1 MEKRDKMKDMKT
13 FKHFNPMKLRE
24 KYSANAR
31 NSGSNSSFWMGDN
44 FGRRTSIFD
53 GWNDDEVEVKKPK
66 VDTIALASYRRSISN
81 FVNIVTGRNDIN
93 VKFND
98 GDDSY
103 TDGKRVVI
111 SSNIKEKNFDS
122 TVGLALHE
130 GSHILLSD
138 FEFLKNLA
146 SGFVT
151 DNETILKG
159 EKKGYDKVVVIS
171 HLKMLLNYVEDRRI
185 DYHIF
190 KNSPGYKGY
199 YHSMYK
205 TYFHSNIIDKAL
217 KSDEHTSS
225 SWESYLFRIINLT
238 NENRNLKA
246 VTDLDKIYNL
256 LFVEN
261 HPSTI
266 KDTKSAFKIA
276 VGIYNIILDNLE
288 DGVEDTNED
297 TGEVTTKP
305 ASESNDKEDGESG
318 SGSGGGEGESKE
330 LSDEEFEGLK
340 KAVEGGNVSRDG
352 SEGSEIVL
360 TEAQKRSLEKAFEK
374 QKDFV
379 EGNTKKTKLAKKW
392 ASEINAV
399 EESGM
404 RLTDVGGKEL
414 GEYNYNT
421 DSYGKGFTKCVV
433 IDRITD
439 GLVDND
445 LCEVLRKNYY
455 RSEDQEAVVAEGMR
469 LGTMLGKKLKV
480 RNESRDTK
488 WTRKDSGR
496 IDKRL
501 IAELG
506 FGNERVFATTFHD
519 SYADA
524 HLHISID
531 ASGSMSGD
539 KWDSTLKATIAI
551 CKAASMIEGLT
562 VDVSVRYTTY
572 NRSSRRNTEMP
583 AILIAYDSRKN
594 KVSHI
599 KKYFKYMR
607 VCGTTPE
614 GLCYDAIMDKVSEG
628 SKDRESYFLNFSD
641 GMPMFSNSEIHY
653 YNERA
658 IKHTKKMVKEIRG
671 KGVKVL
677 SYYIG
682 DSDYARDT
690 TLSAFKAMY
699 GRDSKFIDVT
709 SVSAVAK
716 SMNKKFLEKN

>member
-1 MEKRDKMKDMKT
+1 MKNNKKMPVL
-13 FKHFNPMKLRE
+13 KHFNPMKLRE
-24 KYSANAR
+24 KYSANSPAKT
-31 NSGSNSSFWMGDN
+31 SNSSFWMGDD

-53 GWNDDEVEVKKPK
+53 DWDDEEVKKPS

-81 FVNIVTGRNDIN
+81 FVNIVTGKNNIR
-93 VKFND
+93 VSFAS
-98 GDDSY
+98 GDSY
-103 TDGKRVVI
+103 TDGKNVTI
-111 SSNIKEKNFDS
+111 SSNIKASNFDA

-138 FEFLKNLA
+138 FEFLKKLEFEIN
-146 SGFVT
+146 
-151 DNETILKG
+151 NEVYLKA
-159 EKKGYDKVVVIS
+159 EKKGYNKREVMT
-171 HLKMLLNYVEDRRI
+171 HLKNLLNYVEDRRI
-185 DYHIF
+185 DYYIF

-205 TYFHSNIIDKAL
+205 TYFHSNIIDKGL
-217 KSDEHTSS
+217 KSDEYTSNDL
-225 SWESYLFRIINLT
+225 ESYMFRIINLT

-246 VTDLDKIYNL
+246 IADLDKIYNL

-266 KDTKSAFKIA
+266 KDTKSAF
-276 VGIYNIILDNLE
+276 GIGVSVYQIILDNLE
-288 DGVEDTNED
+288 DGIENTNEF
-297 TGEVTTKP
+297 GETSTKP
-305 ASESNDKEDGESG
+305 ASDSSDDNGEENSEGG
-318 SGSGGGEGESKE
+318 SGSGEGESKE

-340 KAVEGGNVSRDG
+340 KAVEGGEVSRGHGSG
-352 SEGSEIVL
+352 SEVVL
-360 TEAQKRSLEKAFEK
+360 TEAQKKSLEKAFEK

-379 EGNTKKTKLAKKW
+379 EGKTKKTKLAKKY
-392 ASEINAV
+392 ASEIKSV

-404 RLTDVGGKEL
+404 KLTDVGAKEL
-414 GEYNYNT
+414 GEYNWRT
-421 DSYGKGFTKCVV
+421 DSHNGGITKCVV

-439 GLVDND
+439 GLLEND

-455 RSEDQEAVVAEGMR
+455 GSEGQEAVVAEGMR

-506 FGNERVFATTFHD
+506 FGNERVFSTTFTD

-539 KWDSTLKATIAI
+539 KWENTIKATVAI

-562 VDVSVRYTTY
+562 VEVSVRYTTY
-572 NRSSRRNTEMP
+572 NRQSRRSDEMP
-583 AILIAYDSRKN
+583 AILMAYDSRKN
-594 KVSHI
+594 KIAHL
-599 KKYFKYMR
+599 KKYFKYLR
-607 VCGTTPE
+607 TSGTTPE
-614 GLCYDAIMDKVSEG
+614 GLCYQAIMNKISDG
-628 SKDRESYFLNFSD
+628 SKDKESYFLNFSD
-641 GMPMFSNSEIHY
+641 GMPMFSNGTIRY
-653 YNERA
+653 YHDSA
-658 IKHTKKMVKEIRG
+658 VKHTRKMMKEIRG

-682 DSDYARDT
+682 GEYERSSNSED
-690 TLSAFKAMY
+690 FKSMY
-699 GRDSKFIDVT
+699 GSDAKFIDVT
-709 SVSAVAK
+709 SVGAVAK
-716 SMNKKFLEKN
+716 TMNKKFLSK

>member
-1 MEKRDKMKDMKT
+1 MKSNKKMPVL
-13 FKHFNPMKLRE
+13 KHFNPMKLRE
-24 KYSANAR
+24 KYSANSPAKT
-31 NSGSNSSFWMGDN
+31 SNSSFWMGDD

-53 GWNDDEVEVKKPK
+53 SWGEEEVKKPS

-81 FVNIVTGRNDIN
+81 FVNIVTGKNNIRVTFKN
-93 VKFND
+93 
-98 GDDSY
+98 GEDSY
-103 TDGKRVVI
+103 TDGKQVVI

-138 FEFLKNLA
+138 FEFLRNLS

-151 DNETILKG
+151 DNETILKA
-159 EKKGYDKVVVIS
+159 EKKGYDKTSVLS

-185 DYHIF
+185 DNYVF
-190 KNSPGYKGY
+190 STSPGYKGY

-205 TYFHSNIIDKAL
+205 TYFHSNIVDKAL
-217 KSDEHTSS
+217 KSDEYTSND
-225 SWESYLFRIINLT
+225 WNSYLFRIINLT

-246 VTDLDKIYNL
+246 ITDLDKIYKL

-276 VGIYNIILDNLE
+276 AGIYNIILDNLE
-288 DGVEDTNED
+288 DGIEETNEF
-297 TGEVTTKP
+297 GEISNKP
-305 ASESNDKEDGESG
+305 ASESNSEENSEENSEGG
-318 SGSGGGEGESKE
+318 SSGEGEAKE

-340 KAVEGGNVSRDG
+340 KAVEDG
-352 SEGSEIVL
+352 EVGRGHSSGSEIVL
-360 TEAQKRSLEKAFEK
+360 SEAQKKQLEKAFDK

-379 EGNTKKTKLAKKW
+379 AGKTKKTKLAKKY
-392 ASEINAV
+392 ASEISAV

-404 RLTDVGGKEL
+404 KLTDVGAKEL
-414 GEYNYNT
+414 GEYNFRT
-421 DSYGKGFTKCVV
+421 DSYNNGITKCVV

-439 GLVDND
+439 GLLEND
-445 LCEVLRKNYY
+445 LCESLSNHSYHL
-455 RSEDQEAVVAEGMR
+455 EDSSKTVVEGLR

-506 FGNERVFATTFHD
+506 FGNERVFSSVFTD

-539 KWDSTLKATIAI
+539 KWENTIKSTVAI
-551 CKAASMIEGLT
+551 CKAASMIEGLS
-562 VDVSVRYTTY
+562 VEVSVRYTTY
-572 NRSSRRNTEMP
+572 NRQSRRSDEMP
-583 AILIAYDSRKN
+583 AILMAYDSRKN
-594 KVSHI
+594 KIAHI
-599 KKYFKYMR
+599 KKYFKYLR
-607 VCGTTPE
+607 TSGTTPE
-614 GLCYDAIMDKVSEG
+614 GLCYQAIMDKISSG
-628 SKDRESYFLNFSD
+628 SNERESYFLNFSD
-641 GMPMFSNSEIHY
+641 GMPMFSNSTIRY
-653 YNERA
+653 YQGQA
-658 IKHTKKMVKEIRG
+658 IKHTRKMMKEIRG

-677 SYYIG
+677 SYFIG
-682 DSDYARDT
+682 SGYERGSNQED
-690 TLSAFKAMY
+690 FKSMY
-699 GRDSKFIDVT
+699 GSDAKFIDVT
-709 SVSAVAK
+709 SVGAVAK
-716 SMNKKFLEKN
+716 TMNKRFLAK

>member
-1 MEKRDKMKDMKT
+1 MENKENMT
-13 FKHFNPMKLRE
+13 VLKHFNPMKLRE
-24 KYSANAR
+24 KYSAN
-31 NSGSNSSFWMGDN
+31 SPKTSNSSFWMGDN

-53 GWNDDEVEVKKPK
+53 SWGVEEEVKKPS
-66 VDTIALASYRRSISN
+66 VDTIALASYRRSIAN
-81 FVNIVTGRNDIN
+81 FVNIVTGRNDIKVN
-93 VKFND
+93 FKS

-103 TDGKRVVI
+103 TDGKKVVI
-111 SSNIKEKNFDS
+111 SSNIKERNFDS

-138 FEFLKNLA
+138 FEFLRNLA
-146 SGFVT
+146 GGFVT
-151 DNETILKG
+151 DNETILKAAN
-159 EKKGYDKVVVIS
+159 KGYSKPDVLS

-205 TYFHSNIIDKAL
+205 TYFHSNVIDKAL
-217 KSDEHTSS
+217 KSDEYTSND
-225 SWESYLFRIINLT
+225 WNSYLFRIINLT

-266 KDTKSAFKIA
+266 KDTRSAFEIA
-276 VGIYNIILDNLE
+276 VSIYHIILDNLD
-288 DGVEDTNED
+288 DGVEDVDEN
-297 TGEVTTKP
+297 TGEVSTKP
-305 ASESNDKEDGESG
+305 ASDSNSTEDGK
-318 SGSGGGEGESKE
+318 SGSGGKSEPKE

-340 KAVEGGNVSRDG
+340 KAVEDGNVG
-352 SEGSEIVL
+352 SSGSSEDSEIVL
-360 TEAQKRSLEKAFEK
+360 TEAQKKSLDKAFNK

-379 EGNTKKTKLAKKW
+379 AGKTKKTKLAKKW
-392 ASEINAV
+392 ATEINAV

-414 GEYNYNT
+414 GEFDWRT
-421 DSYGKGFTKCVV
+421 DSYGKGTTKCVV

-439 GLVDND
+439 GLLEND

-455 RSEDQEAVVAEGMR
+455 GSDSRAVVVAEGMR
-469 LGTMLGKKLKV
+469 LGTMLGRKLKV

-506 FGNERVFATTFHD
+506 FGNERVFTTTFND

-531 ASGSMSGD
+531 ASGSMGGD
-539 KWDSTLKATIAI
+539 KWDSTMKATIAI

-572 NRSSRRNTEMP
+572 SRGRGRSRSEMP
-583 AILIAYDSRKN
+583 AIVMAYDSRKN
-594 KVSHI
+594 KMSHI

-628 SKDRESYFLNFSD
+628 SKEKESYFLNFSD
-641 GMPMFSNSEIHY
+641 GMPMFSNNEMHY

-658 IKHTKKMVKEIRG
+658 VKHTKKMVKEIRG

-677 SYYIG
+677 SYFIG
-682 DSDYARDT
+682 DSDYTRDST
-690 TLSAFKAMY
+690 KEAFKAMY

-716 SMNKKFLEKN
+716 SMNKKFLEKS